1 MTHARISAQEAA
13 QLMAAEGYVYL
24 DVRAPE
30 EFGLGHPQG
39 AYNVPL
45 MLLGSSG
52 MQPNAEFL
60 RVVQASFGVEAKL
73 VVGCQAGNR
82 SQRACVQLLA
92 AGYVSVVEQRAGFAG
107 ARDAFGR
114 VVEVGWQGAGLPT
127 QTQAVAGRSYE
138 ALRVLDNRD
147 RG

>member
-1 MTHARISAQEAA
+1 MTHARISPQEAA

-45 MLLGSSG
+45 MLLGSAG

-60 RVVQASFGVEAKL
+60 RVVQASFGVDAKL

-82 SQRACVQLLA
+82 SQRACVQLMA
-92 AGYVSVVEQRAGFAG
+92 AGYASVVEQRAGFAG

-114 VVEVGWQGAGLPT
+114 VVDVGWQGAGLPVST
-127 QTQAVAGRSYE
+127 RPEAGRAY
-138 ALRVLDNRD
+138 AQLRAAQPRLA
-147 RG
+147 